1 MNQRADVVG
10 ENLCALLFCMIVIT
24 SCRPF
29 ICGVSVCCMLQY
41 ISLFTPQSLEQ
52 ISAKKLNTIKMDR
65 KDRHRPLST
74 LIPEIGSYAAWSSPR

>member
-1 MNQRADVVG
+1 LTNSLTSCRADVVG

-29 ICGVSVCCMLQY
+29 ICGVSVCCMLRY

-52 ISAKKLNTIKMDR
+52 VSAKKVRALVVVISHNI
-65 KDRHRPLST
+65 H
-74 LIPEIGSYAAWSSPR
+74 Y

>member
-29 ICGVSVCCMLQY
+29 ICGVSVCCMLRY

-52 ISAKKLNTIKMDR
+52 VSAKKMDR
-65 KDRHRPLST
+65 KDRQT
-74 LIPEIGSYAAWSSPR
+74 DMYAGTNTHTDVKRVLGAYRNV